1 MANNSVVTPYHV
13 LQASFATGEISRE
26 VANRV
31 DLDKY
36 QFALTKAK
44 NVLIRPYGPVYKRPG
59 TRYIAGAKGKCILA
73 SFAGTNDVDYLLEI
87 GAGYI
92 RIYKETE
99 QLAEV
104 ATTFTEGLLSKLRFT
119 QSADTMFIASGEQP
133 LKTLVKNSDTS
144 WTFSDYEIARPYF
157 DDSLGG
163 GTVDCTVTPS
173 GISGDITLTANEDI
187 FFPGLV
193 GGYVRLK
200 QDVAS
205 ETVSTT
211 FTYSATEDTYT
222 SGSVYVGENWKIVTH
237 NTWAGTV
244 KVQYSENNTDWR
256 EYRSYSANSD
266 YNATESGSLSEG
278 KYLRFIVT
286 LTKGT
291 CNVDLTRLP
300 YTEEG
305 YVKVTGYTD
314 AKHVN
319 ATVEKKLGNTEAT
332 KQWAFSAWC
341 SGYGY
346 PKTVAFFQDRL
357 CLGGSNK
364 QPYMLWMSRTGDY
377 NNFSVEKAA
386 GNVTDD
392 SAVAL
397 PFVSRKQ
404 FEIRHLVPNTD
415 LLILTKG
422 NEWILSGNEVVTPS
436 NATPKMQTTRGC
448 GDVEPIMIGNKT
460 VFVQGR
466 GNVVRDM
473 GYSYETDSYGGV
485 DLTLLDK
492 PIVEGKSII
501 DATYMQEPNSAIYFV
516 RDDGA
521 IVVLTYVID
530 QKVYAWS
537 SIQTEGEFESVCAV
551 AEGDTD
557 TIYVAVKRGDKRYI
571 EAFQGEI
578 HTNVPNDYIL
588 LDSAKVMLS
597 ATKSRTFVAEH
608 LAGNTV
614 TVLGDGRQFENIK
627 VEADGTLT
635 LPTEAGKIVVGIPYE
650 MEIELPNIEMKIGD
664 GTMQGR
670 YKVVPEVILRL
681 FNTLGGAVGP
691 DANVLDRITYD
702 EYQAVENITLYSGD
716 KKKQV
721 PIGGFNTDG
730 RITVKSK
737 DAYPFNLLA
746 MVREVSFGG

>member
-59 TRYIAGAKGKCILA
+59 TRYIADAKGKCILA

-92 RIYKETE
+92 RISKEAE

-104 ATTFTEGLLSKLRFT
+104 ATTFTESTLSKLRFT

-133 LKTLVKNSDTS
+133 LKTLVRNSDTS
-144 WTFSDYEIARPYF
+144 WTFGDYEIARPYF

-173 GISGDITLTANEDI
+173 GVTGNIALTANEDI
-187 FFPGLV
+187 FVSGLV

-205 ETVSTT
+205 ETIN
-211 FTYSATEDTYT
+211 A
-222 SGSVYVGENWKIVTH
+222 SGVTGASQGASLYCGENWKITTH
-237 NTWAGTV
+237 GTWKGTV
-244 KVQYSENNTDWR
+244 KVQYSDDNVNWR
-256 EYRSYSANSD
+256 EYRSYTANSD
-266 YNATESGSLSEG
+266 YNVTESGSLSEG
-278 KYLRFIVT
+278 KYLRFTYEITSGSVT
-286 LTKGT
+286 I
-291 CNVDLTRLP
+291 DLTRLP

-341 SGYGY
+341 SAYGY

-357 CLGGSNK
+357 CLGGSDK
-364 QPYMLWMSRTGDY
+364 QPYVLWMSRTGDY
-377 NNFSVEKAA
+377 NNFSVETAA

-397 PFVSRKQ
+397 SFVSRKQ

-422 NEWILSGNEVVTPS
+422 NEWILSGNDVITPS

-448 GDVEPIMIGNKT
+448 GNVEPIMIGNKT

-466 GNVVRDM
+466 GSVVRDL
-473 GYSYETDSYGGV
+473 GYSYETDSYGGA

-492 PIVEGKSII
+492 QIVEGKDII

-578 HTNVPNDYIL
+578 HTNVPNDYII

-627 VEADGTLT
+627 VKDDGTLT
-635 LPTEAGKIVVGIPYE
+635 LPTGAYKVIVGIPYE

-670 YKVVPEVILRL
+670 YKDVPEVILRL
-681 FNTLGGAVGP
+681 FNTLGGTVGP
-691 DANVLDRITYD
+691 EPNMLDRISYD
-702 EYQAVENITLYSGD
+702 EYQAVENIALYSGD
-716 KKKQV
+716 KKMQLPV
-721 PIGGFNTDG
+721 GGFNTDG